1 MQFIFGPITSLLGW
15 LASLLYEFFGNY
27 GLAIIFLTIIVRGL
41 TVPLNVRS
49 AKAMMKQQALSN
61 KQAEIK
67 RKYPDDKQKQQEELQ
82 KLFQEN
88 GASTFAGCLVP
99 LLPIFF
105 LFPTY
110 YIVQQPLRYL
120 MGVSNSNIKA
130 LGDLLGVSGVTNDN
144 IKLINFLHKDG
155 KAMSTAIKSGLV
167 KMEQIPDMKFLG
179 LDLGRTPTWN
189 ISKISDEPEIFLPLL
204 IIPAL
209 VLLTTILQNIMIS
222 RMKPDAKQKREDK
235 KRAQNNPAF
244 NAPEDSGA
252 RTAKIMNIVMPAI
265 MLLTTFM
272 LPAAFGF
279 YWIVGNLMGI
289 LQQVLT
295 YYMFTKPYEEKKK
308 ELAEQKKNA
317 FKKKKKKAE
326 LAAAGAGADGSV
338 SVPGK
343 KSGKKKH

>member
-1 MQFIFGPITSLLGW
+1 MDFIFGPITSLLGW

-49 AKAMMKQQALSN
+49 AKAMMKQQALSD

-88 GASTFAGCLVP
+88 GASTFAGCIVP
-99 LLPIFF
+99 FLPIFF

-110 YIVQQPLRYL
+110 YIVQRPLQYIT
-120 MGVSNSNIKA
+120 GVSKTNIKA
-130 LGDLLGVSGVTNDN
+130 IGELLGVSGVGNDN
-144 IKLINFLHKDG
+144 IKLINLLHNDG
-155 KAMSTAIKSGLV
+155 AAMSKAIQSGNIKLN
-167 KMEQIPDMKFLG
+167 QIPDMKFLG

-189 ISKISDEPEIFLPLL
+189 FSKIADEPSIYLPLL
-204 IIPAL
+204 IIPVL
-209 VLLTTILQNIMIS
+209 VLLTTIFQNILIS
-222 RMKPDAKQKREDK
+222 RLKPEAKKKKEDK
-235 KRAQNNPAF
+235 ERAKNNPAF
-244 NAPEDSGA
+244 NAPEESGV
-252 RTAKIMNIVMPAI
+252 RTMKIMNIVMPAI
-265 MLLTTFM
+265 MLLTTFA

-279 YWIVGNLMGI
+279 YWIIGNLMGI

-295 YYMFTKPYEEKKK
+295 YFMFNKPFEEKKK
-308 ELAEQKKNA
+308 ELEEQKKNA
-317 FKKKKKKAE
+317 FKKKKKAE
-326 LAAAGAGADGSV
+326 LATAEAGAGKGS
-338 SVPGK
+338 GK